1 MPLGHKRV
9 VDIGRPERLL
19 LLLRIRTTAGLNVLL
34 SSLLATG
41 AEVTTFLSGETPR
54 VGGYHGPGGLLFAG
68 RVGTD
73 FSERILAEL
82 YGEVFR
88 FRNGSDWKYESPSL
102 QRTFGRRSAL
112 LQSS

>member
-19 LLLRIRTTAGLNVLL
+19 LLLRIRTTAGLNVPL

-54 VGGYHGPGGLLFAG
+54 VGG
-68 RVGTD
+68 
-73 FSERILAEL
+73 
-82 YGEVFR
+82 
-88 FRNGSDWKYESPSL
+88 
-102 QRTFGRRSAL
+102 
-112 LQSS
+112 

>member
-19 LLLRIRTTAGLNVLL
+19 LLLRIRTTAGLNVPL

-41 AEVTTFLSGETPR
+41 AEVTTFLSSETPR
-54 VGGYHGPGGLLFAG
+54 VVGYHCPGGLLFAG
-68 RVGTD
+68 RAGTD

-82 YGEVFR
+82 YG
-88 FRNGSDWKYESPSL
+88 GL
-102 QRTFGRRSAL
+102 QRIKRAACPFRAR
-112 LQSS
+112 